1 MINGGNERFRQA
13 PSAPRDSQ
21 RDPKGEPLFPI
32 TFICALRIGE
42 EVGTFVRERPL
53 AAVGIALFAGFMI
66 GRIARRL

>member
-1 MINGGNERFRQA
+1 MTTTQA
-13 PSAPRDSQ
+13 TPLEIDEGESEAQVDSG
-21 RDPKGEPLFPI
+21 PA
-32 TFICALRIGE
+32 ALMDKLQTIGE